1 MMSFGSRFEFPFS
14 HLAVFWSCG
23 VLVLRCSRL
32 GCAALA
38 LSCSLTLA
46 LSLSLSLSSTSAV
59 LLSLKGLGLRKEG
72 FEPKKRK
79 GFGNSPLKKA
89 FNLEVRDQLKSE
101 ISRMFYSSGLPFHLA
116 RNPYCVS
123 SYTFAANDNISEFV
137 SPGYNAL
144 RTTLLQKERA
154 NIEQLLEPIK
164 STWKE
169 KGVSIVT
176 DGWSDAQRM
185 PLINFMAVTESGP
198 VFLKAINC
206 KGKYKDKFYIAG
218 LIIDTI
224 AEVGA
229 QNVVQ
234 VTTDNAPV
242 CKFAGMLIE
251 SQYPHVFWTP
261 CVVHTLNLALKNI
274 CAAVDSQRNEATYAE
289 CHWITEVAGDAIMI
303 RNFIMNH
310 QMRLAIFSEFVTLK
324 LLAVVETHFASVII
338 MLRRFKLIKHGL
350 QAMVIS
356 DRWSSYREDDVGK
369 AGFVKEKFLN
379 DIWWDKIE
387 YILSFTGPI
396 YDMLQYVDTDK
407 PTLHLIYD
415 MWDSM
420 IENVK
425 MAIYQHEGKE
435 ENEESTFYSV
445 VHAILIDWWTKNS
458 TPLHCLAH
466 SLNPRYYSEEW
477 LNEAPNRVPPHKDLE
492 IQEERNKC
500 LKRYF
505 PNAENR
511 RVAIL
516 EYARFSG
523 AGEGFSSF
531 DSLHDRRGLDP
542 KAWWMVYGAAAPLLQ
557 NIALKLLGQLCSSS
571 CCERN
576 WSTYS
581 FIHSMKRNK
590 IQPQRAE
597 DLVFVHTNLR
607 LLSRKSEKY
616 MRGPSKMWDVGGD
629 AFDPFEG
636 AGILEIASLSL
647 DEPDMEAVLF
657 TDEGDDNDE
666 DDVITC

>member
-1 MMSFGSRFEFPFS
+1 
-14 HLAVFWSCG
+14 
-23 VLVLRCSRL
+23 
-32 GCAALA
+32 
-38 LSCSLTLA
+38 
-46 LSLSLSLSSTSAV
+46 
-59 LLSLKGLGLRKEG
+59 
-72 FEPKKRK
+72 
-79 GFGNSPLKKA
+79 
-89 FNLEVRDQLKSE
+89 
-101 ISRMFYSSGLPFHLA
+101 
-116 RNPYCVS
+116 
-123 SYTFAANDNISEFV
+123 
-137 SPGYNAL
+137 
-144 RTTLLQKERA
+144 
-154 NIEQLLEPIK
+154 
-164 STWKE
+164 
-169 KGVSIVT
+169 
-176 DGWSDAQRM
+176 
-185 PLINFMAVTESGP
+185 
-198 VFLKAINC
+198 
-206 KGKYKDKFYIAG
+206 
-218 LIIDTI
+218 
-224 AEVGA
+224 
-229 QNVVQ
+229 
-234 VTTDNAPV
+234 
-242 CKFAGMLIE
+242 
-251 SQYPHVFWTP
+251 
-261 CVVHTLNLALKNI
+261 
-274 CAAVDSQRNEATYAE
+274 
-289 CHWITEVAGDAIMI
+289 
-303 RNFIMNH
+303 
-310 QMRLAIFSEFVTLK
+310 
-324 LLAVVETHFASVII
+324 
-338 MLRRFKLIKHGL
+338 
-350 QAMVIS
+350 MVIS

-369 AGFVKEKFLN
+369 AGFVKEKVLN
-379 DIWWDKIE
+379 DVWWDKIE
-387 YILSFTGPI
+387 YILSFMGPI
-396 YDMLQYVDTDK
+396 YDMLRYADTDK
-407 PTLHLIYD
+407 PVLHLIYD

-435 ENEESTFYSV
+435 ENEESSFYSV
-445 VHAILIDWWTKNS
+445 VHAILIDRWTKNS

-477 LNEAPNRVPPHKDLE
+477 LNKAPNRVPPHKDLE

-531 DSLHDRRGLDP
+531 DSLHDRGALDP

-557 NIALKLLGQLCSSS
+557 NIALKLLGQPCSSS